1 MLLEYKM
8 NNFTYLLFEFGY
20 TLIFGMLGLSTL
32 FLSIP
37 KEKGIEYYKKSRIA
51 LGTGLSAIAIYCI
64 VRIILGEHISSYVEF
79 WLLVTFTLI
88 HSWATYGCL
97 LFLMEVPYY
106 KYKSFFIDGLIP
118 AIVMVICGIVGLFVP
133 ESQKAMTI
141 LFGCIFGIKCLRM
154 FIICIKEYINCQKD
168 LDNYYD
174 DGPDIK
180 WIRNLIFLSLF
191 MSAITIISFYIHTP
205 AVLISYY
212 LAIPIIYTYIVYR
225 VLEFMPKKIEAI
237 RSKNIN
243 LTKTEEEKSNNEKS
257 KELSSK
263 IGPMVEKWVENKL
276 FCQPDLNI
284 KEVAMQ
290 MGTNQ
295 NYLSS
300 YLNKHL
306 NTNFQLWLNT
316 LRIEESKVILSGGEK
331 ISIEEVGSR
340 VGIPQSYNFS
350 RWFKTSTEMTPYQYR
365 KQNTNN

>member
-1 MLLEYKM
+1 M
-8 NNFTYLLFEFGY
+8 NNLTYLLFEFGY
-20 TLIFGMLGLSTL
+20 ALIFGIFGLITL

-37 KEKGIEYYKKSRIA
+37 KEKGIEYYKNSRIA

-64 VRIILGEHISSYVEF
+64 IRIILGEHISPYVEF

-118 AIVMVICGIVGLFVP
+118 AVAMLICGAIGLIIP
-133 ESQKAMTI
+133 QSQGIMTI
-141 LFGCIFGIKCLRM
+141 LFGCTFGLKCLRM
-154 FIICIKEYINCQKD
+154 FIICIREYRKCQND
-168 LDNYYD
+168 LDNFYD
-174 DGPDIK
+174 QAPNIY

-191 MSAITIISFYIHTP
+191 MSCITIITFYIHTP

-212 LAIPIIYTYIVYR
+212 LTIPVIYAYIVFR

-237 RSKNIN
+237 RSQNIN
-243 LTKTEEEKSNNEKS
+243 MTKEEEEKKNNEKAR
-257 KELSSK
+257 ELSGK
-263 IGPMVEKWVENKL
+263 IGPMVEKWVEEKL

-284 KEVAMQ
+284 KEVATQ

-300 YLNKHL
+300 YLNKNL

-316 LRIEESKVILSGGEK
+316 LRIEESKIILTSGEK
-331 ISIEEVGSR
+331 ISIEEVGIK

-350 RWFKTSTEMTPYQYR
+350 RWFKVLTGVTPFQYR
-365 KQNTNN
+365 RQNS

>member
-1 MLLEYKM
+1 MT
-8 NNFTYLLFEFGY
+8 NDITYLLFEFGY
-20 TLIFGMLGLSTL
+20 ALIFGIFGLTTL

-37 KEKGIEYYKKSRIA
+37 KEKGLEYYRNSRTA
-51 LGTGLSAIAIYCI
+51 LGTGLCAIAIYCI
-64 VRIILGEHISSYVEF
+64 IRIILGEHISPYVEF

-106 KYKSFFIDGLIP
+106 RYKSFFIDGLIP
-118 AIVMVICGIVGLFVP
+118 AIAMIICGIIGLIHTP
-133 ESQKAMTI
+133 SQQVMTI
-141 LFGCIFGIKCLRM
+141 LFGCTFGLKCIRM
-154 FIICIKEYINCQKD
+154 FTICIKEYRKCQND

-174 DGPDIK
+174 QGPNIK

-212 LAIPIIYTYIVYR
+212 LTIPVIYAYIVYR
-225 VLEFMPKKIEAI
+225 VLDFMPKKIEAI
-237 RSKNIN
+237 RAKNIN
-243 LTKTEEEKSNNEKS
+243 ILKKEEEKENINKP
-257 KELSSK
+257 KELSIK
-263 IGPMVEKWVENKL
+263 IAPMVEKWVENKQY
-276 FCQPDLNI
+276 CQPDLNI

-306 NTNFQLWLNT
+306 NTTFQIWLNT
-316 LRIEESKVILSGGEK
+316 LRIEESKLILTSGEK
-331 ISIEEVGSR
+331 MSIEDVGIK

-350 RWFKTSTEMTPYQYR
+350 RWFKVLTGMTPFQYR
-365 KQNTNN
+365 RQNS